1 MSVIEFDGS
10 ETQRFC
16 NVGLEMGRILTP
28 VGLRQKE
35 ATWLGFAGRLMC
47 LEMFWVSGG
56 YKSVGFRS
64 ATLIN
69 DVV

>member
-1 MSVIEFDGS
+1 MCVVEFDGS
-10 ETQRFC
+10 DTQRFC

-28 VGLRQKE
+28 GGLRQKE
-35 ATWLGFAGRLMC
+35 ATRLGFAGLMLC

-64 ATLIN
+64 ATLAN